1 LIVWSYRDP
10 VAITS
15 RGARSRQ
22 AIVTGAAELFAERGF
37 AHVSVNDVA
46 ERVGLTKGAFY
57 FHFATKEQL
66 AQAVCASYH
75 EWLVDLQRRVAE
87 QEPEP
92 LRRIPQVLLE
102 AALAYRR
109 DPIAR
114 GTTRLLEESNQLHLP
129 FLSPLWARWW
139 AGTLAEAQ
147 AAGLVADPVDVDRLA
162 WTLTAA
168 FYGTQS
174 NSYAESSWSGLPAR
188 LADLLRFALLPV
200 VSCPDAA
207 RILVEDLDR
216 LAGQT
221 AGQFPVSVTAP
232 G

>member
-1 LIVWSYRDP
+1 
-10 VAITS
+10 
-15 RGARSRQ
+15 
-22 AIVTGAAELFAERGF
+22 
-37 AHVSVNDVA
+37 
-46 ERVGLTKGAFY
+46 
-57 FHFATKEQL
+57 
-66 AQAVCASYH
+66 
-75 EWLVDLQRRVAE
+75 
-87 QEPEP
+87 
-92 LRRIPQVLLE
+92 VLLE

-139 AGTLAEAQ
+139 ALTLAEAQ

-200 VSCPDAA
+200 VSCQDAA
-207 RILVEDLDR
+207 RILAGDLDR
-216 LAGQT
+216 LAEQT
-221 AGQFPVSVTAP
+221 SGELPVPVSAT